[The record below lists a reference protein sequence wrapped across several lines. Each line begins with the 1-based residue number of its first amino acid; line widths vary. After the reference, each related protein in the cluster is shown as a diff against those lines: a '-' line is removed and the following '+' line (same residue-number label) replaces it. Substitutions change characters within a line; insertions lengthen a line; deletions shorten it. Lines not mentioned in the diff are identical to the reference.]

1 MSDARDPVRLSLRL
15 ISTSRLIER
24 EVDSLMRA
32 RFDSTIARFDFLS
45 ALDRH
50 GALTLGEV
58 SQYLLVSNGNV
69 TQLRT
74 RLSEDGLI
82 ETEADEN
89 DRPAILIYAGDFDP
103 SGEDIARDFVER
115 VDAFSEV
122 VSVAVTP
129 EQVGELGL
137 TPMPGKRTDARAA
150 SFQARHGQLV
160 QVEVEAVHPDTLR
173 GLYQGAVDAV
183 WDTTTYER
191 VLAQEAS
198 ERDALREFL
207 ESRQAP

>member
-15 ISTSRLIER
+15 ISTGRLIER

-74 RLSEDGLI
+74 RLSADALI
-82 ETEADEN
+82 KAEADAN
-89 DRPAILIYAGDFDP
+89 DRRIQRVRLTQHGQSVFNKMSKAHA
-103 SGEDIARDFVER
+103 ACVER
-115 VDAFSEV
+115 L
-122 VSVAVTP
+122 
-129 EQVGELGL
+129 LG
-137 TPMPGKRTDARAA
+137 D
-150 SFQARHGQLV
+150 
-160 QVEVEAVHPDTLR
+160 
-173 GLYQGAVDAV
+173 
-183 WDTTTYER
+183 
-191 VLAQEAS
+191 LAQADKQALTRLLDGAKTSIRRKLELEAT
-198 ERDALREFL
+198 
-207 ESRQAP
+207 P

>member
-32 RFDSTIARFDFLS
+32 RFGSTIARFDFLS

-82 ETEADEN
+82 ESVPDES
-89 DRPAILIYAGDFDP
+89 DRRIQRVRLT
-103 SGEDIARDFVER
+103 ARGQSVFNKMAKAHAAC
-115 VDAFSEV
+115 VDRLL
-122 VSVAVTP
+122 
-129 EQVGELGL
+129 GELAQADKQAL
-137 TPMPGKRTDARAA
+137 TRLLDGAKA
-150 SFQARHGQLV
+150 SIRRKL
-160 QVEVEAVHPDTLR
+160 EREATP
-173 GLYQGAVDAV
+173 
-183 WDTTTYER
+183 
-191 VLAQEAS
+191 
-198 ERDALREFL
+198 
-207 ESRQAP
+207 